1 MNMVRLVEEN
11 KNNNLI
17 QIQVDKLINTI
28 LNGDSFI
35 LIMQLTNN
43 P

>member
-1 MNMVRLVEEN
+1 MVRLVEEN